1 MSSPPLSDNDVGA
14 ATPALWTKLAFPIVL
29 IALGIAVTSNG
40 TSLGL
45 WARLGPGPGFFP
57 LVLGCLL
64 ILLSLLW
71 AVQDVRKHGRPE
83 AESPIQE
90 AGIEAELDIPEEPHK
105 ELKPK
110 LMAAIVVSL
119 VLLALL
125 MPVLGFQLAMF
136 FFLVFHLKILGKRRW
151 LLTAIVSIVGSFGV
165 FVLFTRVLAVNLPAS
180 SIGFLQAMGF

>member
-14 ATPALWTKLAFPIVL
+14 ATPAWWTKLAFPIAL
-29 IALGIAVTSNG
+29 IALGVAVTTNG
-40 TSLGL
+40 IGLGL

-64 ILLSLLW
+64 ILLALLW
-71 AVQDVRKHGRPE
+71 VVHEVSKHRHPQP
-83 AESPIQE
+83 ESPIQE
-90 AGIEAELDIPEEPHK
+90 SGIEAELDIPEEPHE

-110 LMAAIVVSL
+110 LMAAIVLSL

-125 MPVLGFQLAMF
+125 MPVLGFQLSMF
-136 FFLVFHLKILGKRRW
+136 FFLMFHLRILGKRRW
-151 LLTAIVSIVGSFGV
+151 LLTTIVSSVGSFGV